1 MSTKDCNFYFFFSYY
16 ASQPNTRGHQ
26 QLTTHSTLQAVFA
39 CLLALAAAAPRPDQD
54 ATVVLDERTD
64 NGDGTFTYR
73 LETSNGIA
81 EERTGVVG
89 AEGQSNM
96 QGSYSFTL
104 PDGTIAVVTFI
115 ADELGYRPESPLL
128 PTPHPLPAHAQE
140 QIRIAEEQRA
150 QGITFERK

>member
-1 MSTKDCNFYFFFSYY
+1 MK
-16 ASQPNTRGHQ
+16 
-26 QLTTHSTLQAVFA
+26 LAVFA
-39 CLLALAAAAPRPDQD
+39 CLLALAAAAPRPEQD

-104 PDGTIAVVTFI
+104 PDGTTAVVTFI